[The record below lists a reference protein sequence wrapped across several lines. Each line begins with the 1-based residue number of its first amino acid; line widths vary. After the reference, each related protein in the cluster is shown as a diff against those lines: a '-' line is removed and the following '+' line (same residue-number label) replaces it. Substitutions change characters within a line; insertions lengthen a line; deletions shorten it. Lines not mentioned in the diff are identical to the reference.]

1 MEFFFI
7 EYAGFLAKTVTLVI
21 AILVVLASFAALR
34 SKGRRKSTGQLQVSK
49 LNDFYKGLRERL
61 EQTLLDKDQ
70 LKALRKAE
78 GKAEKGRE
86 EKNKDKP
93 AAKPRVFVLDFDGD
107 IKASA
112 TESLRHEITALLTLA
127 TPKDEVVLRLESG
140 GGMVHSYGLASSQLA
155 RIRQAGVP
163 LTVCIDKVAASGGYM
178 MACIGEKIISAPFA
192 ILGSIGV
199 VAQLPNVNRLLK
211 KHDIDFE
218 VLTAGEYKRT
228 LTVFGENT
236 EKGREKFQ
244 EDLDITHELFKNF
257 VSNYRPQLAIDEVAT
272 GEVWLGVAAQ
282 GKGLVDELKTS
293 DEYLAERAKGAE
305 LYHLHYAER
314 KKPAGTH
321 RHGGQRLG
329 GSRAAQLV
337 EPPDPAAVLV
347 IRGQNRQFPVGASLL
362 AIAAAQP
369 TSSVQTHR
377 HREQARSHSGSGG
390 AGH

>member
-1 MEFFFI
+1 MNFLFD
-7 EYAGFLAKTVTLVI
+7 YASFLAKTVTLVI
-21 AILVVLASFAALR
+21 AIVIVLASIASLR
-34 SKGRRKSTGQLQVSK
+34 AKGRRKSGGQLQISK

-61 EQTLLDKDQ
+61 ESSMLDKDQ
-70 LKALRKAE
+70 LKALRKTQAKTA
-78 GKAEKGRE
+78 KAEK
-86 EKNKDKP
+86 KKP
-93 AAKPRVFVLDFDGD
+93 EAKARVFVLDFDGD

-178 MACIGEKIISAPFA
+178 MACIGEKIVSAPFA
-192 ILGSIGV
+192 VLGSIGV

-244 EDLDITHELFKNF
+244 EDLDITHKLFKNF
-257 VSNYRPQLAIDEVAT
+257 VAHYRPQLQIDQVAT
-272 GEVWLGVAAQ
+272 GEVWLGVAAMD
-282 GKGLVDELKTS
+282 KKLVDELKTS
-293 DEYLAERAKGAE
+293 DEYLADRAKVAE
-305 LYHLHYAER
+305 VFHLHYAER
-314 KKPAGTH
+314 KSLQERVGMAASTGIEQMAIKAWGKISQ
-321 RHGGQRLG
+321 QR
-329 GSRAAQLV
+329 
-337 EPPDPAAVLV
+337 
-347 IRGQNRQFPVGASLL
+347 FW
-362 AIAAAQP
+362 
-369 TSSVQTHR
+369 
-377 HREQARSHSGSGG
+377 
-390 AGH
+390 